1 MPKKLIEVALP
12 LEAINKEASREK
24 SIRHGH
30 PSTLHLWWARRPLAT
45 ARAVLFASVVDDPG
59 EHLPED
65 QATKER
71 ERLFALLERL
81 VNWDESK
88 NPDSPTLWE
97 ARYEMAKSLAKAL
110 GKAPPRSK
118 EDRAAILALLEE
130 APPVL
135 DPFAGGGT
143 IPLEAQRLGLR
154 AYAGDLN
161 PVAVLINKAL
171 VEVPPLFADLPP
183 VNPDYRARRQ
193 TTDRFSRA
201 KGLAEDV
208 RYYGKWM
215 REEAWRRIGTFYPSL
230 NGKTV
235 IAWLWARAVACPN
248 PACRAEAPL
257 VRSFWLSKKRGKEAY
272 VVPEVEGGRV
282 VFRVKTGAGA
292 PPREGTVNRRGA
304 QCLVCGT
311 PIPLE
316 HVRKE
321 GQAGHMG
328 ARLMAIVTEEAGGRG
343 YHAPDPE
350 HEVLAQ
356 DILPTWKPDFE
367 FAKNSRHMTPWVYGL
382 GRFSDLFTPRQL
394 LALATFSDL
403 VAEARE
409 RVYKDALEAGLP
421 DDPTPLAQG
430 GTGARAYA
438 EAVGVYLAM
447 AVDRLADYHSAL
459 CSWHT
464 TGEKINHVFTRQALP
479 MTWDFAEANPFSES
493 TGSWEGMVDWVAKV
507 LETLP
512 ARPLGQARQVNAV
525 EAVNGVPTP
534 PLISTD
540 PPYYDNVPY
549 ADLSDF
555 FYVWLRRAL
564 RDTYPD
570 LFRTLLT
577 PKEEELIADPHR
589 QGGPDAARRHFEE
602 GMRRVF
608 RNLRA
613 RAHPDYP
620 LTLYYAF
627 KQQEVEEDEEGET
640 EAVASTGWETFLQG
654 LVEEGFQLVATWPMR
669 TELQNRPR
677 GQGSNALASSIVL
690 VCRHR
695 PENAPRASR
704 QEFLRALRAELPKA
718 LEDLTRGSIPPVDL
732 AQSAIGPGMAV
743 FSRYS
748 AVVEPD
754 GRPLSVREALALINQ
769 VLDEFLAEE
778 EAELDAPSR
787 FALAWYEQ
795 YGYGEGPFGDAETLA
810 KAKNVAV
817 SALEE
822 GGILLARGG
831 KVRLFRPEEYPEDW
845 DPKAD
850 RRLSAWEAAHHLIR
864 LLEREGE
871 GAAARLLAE
880 LPPILAEGARALG
893 YRLYQIAER
902 KGRAEDAQS
911 FNLLAKSYGHL
922 AVEAARAR
930 GAVQEG
936 LFREGD

>member
-30 PSTLHLWWARRPLAT
+30 PSTLHLWWARRPLAS
-45 ARAVLFASVVDDPG
+45 ARAVLFASLVDDPG
-59 EHLPED
+59 ED
-65 QATKER
+65 KER
-71 ERLFALLERL
+71 NRLFALLERL
-81 VNWDESK
+81 VNWDK
-88 NPDSPTLWE
+88 AKDPDDPTLWE

-110 GKAPPRSK
+110 GKVPPRSV

-154 AYAGDLN
+154 AYASDLN
-161 PVAVLINKAL
+161 PVAVLLNKAL
-171 VEVPPLFADLPP
+171 IEIPPRFAGLPP
-183 VNPDYRARRQ
+183 VNPKYQAKRQ
-193 TTDRFSRA
+193 PTDRFPRA

-215 REEAWRRIGTFYPSL
+215 REEAWRRIGAYYPTL

-235 IAWLWARAVACPN
+235 IAWLWARTVPCPN
-248 PACRAEAPL
+248 PACRADAPL

-321 GQAGHMG
+321 GQAGRLG
-328 ARLMAIVTEEAGGRG
+328 ARLMAIVAEETGGRG
-343 YHAPDPE
+343 YHAPEPE
-350 HEVLAQ
+350 HEKVAEQ
-356 DILPTWKPDFE
+356 AMPPWKPSTRLPEKALGFRVQ
-367 FAKNSRHMTPWVYGL
+367 NYGL
-382 GRFSDLFTPRQL
+382 TTHADLFTPRQL

-421 DDPTPLAQG
+421 EDPTPLAEG
-430 GTGARAYA
+430 GRGARAYA
-438 EAVGVYLAM
+438 EAVAVYLAL

-459 CSWHT
+459 CSWIT
-464 TGEKINHVFTRQALP
+464 NLEAIRNTFTRQALP
-479 MTWDFAEANPFSES
+479 MIWDFAEANPFSES
-493 TGSWEGMVDWVAKV
+493 TGSWEGMVDWVAKA

-512 ARPLGQARQVNAV
+512 ARPLGQARQANALDS
-525 EAVNGVPTP
+525 VNGVPAP

-540 PPYYDNVPY
+540 PPYYDNISY
-549 ADLSDF
+549 AALSDF
-555 FYVWLRRAL
+555 FYVWLRRTL

-654 LVEEGFQLVATWPMR
+654 LVEEGFQVVATWPMR
-669 TELQNRPR
+669 TERSNRPR

-690 VCRHR
+690 VCRPR
-695 PENAPRASR
+695 PEGAPRASR

-880 LPPILAEGARALG
+880 LPPALAEGARALA

-902 KGRAEDAQS
+902 RGRAEDAQS

-930 GAVQEG
+930 GPVQEG
-936 LFREGD
+936 LFREEG

>member
-1 MPKKLIEVALP
+1 M
-12 LEAINKEASREK
+12 
-24 SIRHGH
+24 
-30 PSTLHLWWARRPLAT
+30 TW
-45 ARAVLFASVVDDPG
+45 DY
-59 EHLPED
+59 PE
-65 QATKER
+65 
-71 ERLFALLERL
+71 
-81 VNWDESK
+81 
-88 NPDSPTLWE
+88 
-97 ARYEMAKSLAKAL
+97 
-110 GKAPPRSK
+110 
-118 EDRAAILALLEE
+118 AAILADTVGGFSPAAEYIADCIEKLSPS
-130 APPVL
+130 A
-135 DPFAGGGT
+135 DGFAT
-143 IPLEAQRLGLR
+143 QADAQT
-154 AYAGDLN
+154 
-161 PVAVLINKAL
+161 
-171 VEVPPLFADLPP
+171 
-183 VNPDYRARRQ
+183 Q
-193 TTDRFSRA
+193 T
-201 KGLAEDV
+201 V
-208 RYYGKWM
+208 
-215 REEAWRRIGTFYPSL
+215 
-230 NGKTV
+230 
-235 IAWLWARAVACPN
+235 
-248 PACRAEAPL
+248 
-257 VRSFWLSKKRGKEAY
+257 
-272 VVPEVEGGRV
+272 
-282 VFRVKTGAGA
+282 
-292 PPREGTVNRRGA
+292 
-304 QCLVCGT
+304 
-311 PIPLE
+311 
-316 HVRKE
+316 
-321 GQAGHMG
+321 
-328 ARLMAIVTEEAGGRG
+328 
-343 YHAPDPE
+343 
-350 HEVLAQ
+350 
-356 DILPTWKPDFE
+356 
-367 FAKNSRHMTPWVYGL
+367 SRHK
-382 GRFSDLFTPRQL
+382 F
-394 LALATFSDL
+394 
-403 VAEARE
+403 
-409 RVYKDALEAGLP
+409 
-421 DDPTPLAQG
+421 
-430 GTGARAYA
+430 
-438 EAVGVYLAM
+438 
-447 AVDRLADYHSAL
+447 
-459 CSWHT
+459 
-464 TGEKINHVFTRQALP
+464 
-479 MTWDFAEANPFSES
+479 
-493 TGSWEGMVDWVAKV
+493 
-507 LETLP
+507 
-512 ARPLGQARQVNAV
+512 
-525 EAVNGVPTP
+525 
-534 PLISTD
+534 ISTD
-540 PPYYDNVPY
+540 PPYYDNIAY

-555 FYVWLRRAL
+555 FYVWLRRSL
-564 RDTYPD
+564 KPIFPE
-570 LFRTLLT
+570 LFGTLAV
-577 PKEEELIADPHR
+577 PKAEELVATPYRHGSKENADKFFLDGMTLAMQRIAE
-589 QGGPDAARRHFEE
+589 Q
-602 GMRRVF
+602 V
-608 RNLRA
+608 
-613 RAHPDYP
+613 HPAFP
-620 LTLYYAF
+620 VTIYYAF

-690 VCRHR
+690 VCRPR